1 MNADISLLQHQA
13 AQAVPLWRK
22 RKPGPVGR
30 WSPLWPVYAELRR
43 KGFTIREAI
52 DWLIREGAVPA
63 KDRQKAEYGLPM
75 VDSRRRREEARASG
89 GKPPPAPPHDEKS
102 LAKAATDAV
111 SVPTSTSCAGSRLRR
126 STTAARALVRQDA

>member
-1 MNADISLLQHQA
+1 MNADITLLQHQA
-13 AQAVPLWRK
+13 AQALPTWPK

-63 KDRQKAEYGLPM
+63 KDRKKAEYGLPM
-75 VDSRRRREEARASG
+75 VDSRRRRDETAVSGARPAATPAL
-89 GKPPPAPPHDEKS
+89 KPRAKPSTGATPLPARTRPGSHSRKAAAPP
-102 LAKAATDAV
+102 LA
-111 SVPTSTSCAGSRLRR
+111 
-126 STTAARALVRQDA
+126 